1 MQAFDRIGQWG
12 YEELRGQI
20 MEMLAK
26 TLKPKRF
33 THTLGVESTAVAL
46 ARLHDESRRRL
57 PSRPCS
63 TIWRR
68 IGPMRDLLDICRKSA
83 IDLHPNERYISLLHA
98 FAGSVLAREAYPGL
112 PEEIYTAIRYHST
125 GRPHMSTLEI
135 IFSAD
140 YIEPNRKPF
149 QGLETARERTFADLD
164 KGCIL
169 ILEQTISY
177 FEREKASDTPFNPGN
192 TGGSAAR
199 KAFADRIKV

>member
-46 ARLHDESRRRL
+46 ARLHDESPEKASIAALLHDMAKNR
-57 PSRPCS
+57 
-63 TIWRR
+63 TDE
-68 IGPMRDLLDICRKSA
+68 DLLDICRKNA

-125 GRPHMSTLEI
+125 GRPHMSTLEKI

-140 YIEPNRKPF
+140 YIEPTRKPF
-149 QGLETARERTFADLD
+149 RGLETARERTFADLD
-164 KGCIL
+164 KGCVL

-177 FEREKASDTPFNPGN
+177 LKEKKQAIHPLTQETLEDLLRGRHSQT
-192 TGGSAAR
+192 
-199 KAFADRIKV
+199 V

>member
-46 ARLHDESRRRL
+46 ARLHDESPEKASIAALLHDMAKNR
-57 PSRPCS
+57 
-63 TIWRR
+63 TDE
-68 IGPMRDLLDICRKSA
+68 DLLDICRKNA

-98 FAGSVLAREAYPGL
+98 FSGSVLAREAYPGL

-125 GRPHMSTLEI
+125 GRPHMSTLEKI

-177 FEREKASDTPFNPGN
+177 LKEKKQAIHPLTQETLEDLLRGRHSQT
-192 TGGSAAR
+192 
-199 KAFADRIKV
+199 V

>member
-1 MQAFDRIGQWG
+1 LQAFDRIGQWG

-46 ARLHDESRRRL
+46 ARLHDESPEKASIAALLHDMAKNR
-57 PSRPCS
+57 
-63 TIWRR
+63 TDE
-68 IGPMRDLLDICRKSA
+68 DLLDICRKNA

-125 GRPHMSTLEI
+125 GRPHMSTLEKI

-177 FEREKASDTPFNPGN
+177 LKEKKQAIHPLTQETLEDLLRGRHSQT
-192 TGGSAAR
+192 
-199 KAFADRIKV
+199 V

>member
-46 ARLHDESRRRL
+46 ARLHDESPEKASIAALLHDMAKNR
-57 PSRPCS
+57 
-63 TIWRR
+63 TDE
-68 IGPMRDLLDICRKSA
+68 DLLDICRKNA

-125 GRPHMSTLEI
+125 GRPHMSTLEKI

-164 KGCIL
+164 KGCVL

-177 FEREKASDTPFNPGN
+177 LKEKKQAIHPLTQETLEDLLRGRHSQT
-192 TGGSAAR
+192 
-199 KAFADRIKV
+199 V

>member
-46 ARLHDESRRRL
+46 ARLHDESPEKASIAALLHDMAKNR
-57 PSRPCS
+57 
-63 TIWRR
+63 TDE
-68 IGPMRDLLDICRKSA
+68 DLLDICRKNA

-112 PEEIYTAIRYHST
+112 P
-125 GRPHMSTLEI
+125 
-135 IFSAD
+135 
-140 YIEPNRKPF
+140 
-149 QGLETARERTFADLD
+149 
-164 KGCIL
+164 
-169 ILEQTISY
+169 
-177 FEREKASDTPFNPGN
+177 
-192 TGGSAAR
+192 
-199 KAFADRIKV
+199 

>member
-1 MQAFDRIGQWG
+1 MQAFNRIGQWG

-20 MEMLAK
+20 LEMLAK

-33 THTLGVESTAVAL
+33 THTLGVESTAIAL
-46 ARLHDESRRRL
+46 ARLNDESPEKASIAALLHDMAKNR
-57 PSRPCS
+57 
-63 TIWRR
+63 TDE
-68 IGPMRDLLDICRKSA
+68 DLLAICRQNA

-98 FAGSVLAREAYPGL
+98 FAGSVLAKEAYPGL

-125 GRPHMSTLEI
+125 GRPHMSTLEKI

-140 YIEPNRKPF
+140 YIEPNRKAF

-177 FEREKASDTPFNPGN
+177 LKEKKQAMHPLTQDTLEDLLRRRHSQ
-192 TGGSAAR
+192 T
-199 KAFADRIKV
+199 V

>member
-46 ARLHDESRRRL
+46 ARLHDESPEKASIAALLHDMAKNR
-57 PSRPCS
+57 
-63 TIWRR
+63 TDE
-68 IGPMRDLLDICRKSA
+68 DLLDICRKNA

-125 GRPHMSTLEI
+125 GRPHMSTLEKI

-177 FEREKASDTPFNPGN
+177 LKEKKQAIHPLTQETLEDLLRGRHSQT
-192 TGGSAAR
+192 
-199 KAFADRIKV
+199 V

>member
-46 ARLHDESRRRL
+46 ARLHDESPEKASIAALLHDMAKNR
-57 PSRPCS
+57 
-63 TIWRR
+63 TDE
-68 IGPMRDLLDICRKSA
+68 DLLDICRKNA
-83 IDLHPNERYISLLHA
+83 IDLHPNERYLSLLHA

-125 GRPHMSTLEI
+125 GRPHMSTLEKI

-177 FEREKASDTPFNPGN
+177 LKEKKQAIHPLTQETLEDLLRGRHSQT
-192 TGGSAAR
+192 
-199 KAFADRIKV
+199 V